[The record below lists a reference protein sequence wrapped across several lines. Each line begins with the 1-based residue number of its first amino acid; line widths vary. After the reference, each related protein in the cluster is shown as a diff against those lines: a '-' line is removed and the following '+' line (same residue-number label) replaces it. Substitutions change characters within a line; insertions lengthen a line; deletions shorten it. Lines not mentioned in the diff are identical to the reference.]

1 MRTLVL
7 TTVVGL
13 GLLVVSCA
21 VVPGLWSHVKQM
33 PKDIGQGIDNVS
45 SDNHGEGTVEEGF
58 NVAERDLRKRFTKIY
73 QAKAKMAGI
82 EAELKAQKDSLAK
95 ENQILSRAQELL
107 EKNQPGSTIV
117 VGNAEHKWEDIN
129 QDALNRLHNC
139 QMLSK
144 KMKVNEQSLG
154 QLRQGVETG
163 FKAIADVQDKLRQER
178 MQFDLEK
185 VELAALRAQEEVREI
200 VGDIS
205 KTASASNSELANVRK
220 AYNDRLNEA
229 RANAEFSQMTELRK
243 NSNVSWD
250 KELGFSPQKA
260 SEGIKAYFSEAKKPA
275 AAK

>member
-13 GLLVVSCA
+13 GLLVGSCA
-21 VVPGLWSHVKQM
+21 VVPGLWSHVKQV
-33 PKDIGQGIDNVS
+33 PKDIGQGIDEVA
-45 SDNHGEGTVEEGF
+45 SDNHAGGTVDEGF
-58 NVAERDLRKRFTKIY
+58 NEAEKGLRKKFTKIY

-82 EAELKAQKDSLAK
+82 EAELKAQKESLSK

-129 QDALNRLHNC
+129 QDALSRLHNC

-154 QLRQGVETG
+154 QLRQGVEAG
-163 FKAIADVQDKLRQER
+163 FKAIVDVQEKLRQEK

-205 KTASASNSELANVRK
+205 ETASAGNSELANVRK

-229 RANAEFSQMTELRK
+229 RANAEFSQMTEIRK

-260 SEGIKAYFSEAKKPA
+260 SEGIKAYFNEAKKPA
-275 AAK
+275 VAN